1 MKIYRNKFT
10 KEQLK
15 LLNEIKNEDR
25 RKRYMSIFSYILE
38 CSNDDRLEISLYSLE
53 KKYNARK
60 KRACLQTIKNAVKKF
75 TDLGLLSLEKVN
87 GNNIYV
93 IEKSPQF
100 LAEGKTPETIENTS
114 IEADKN
120 LHKSKYKNNIYNN
133 IVLNT
138 YVPTE
143 EIDKTIKATMKEFN
157 IKSSFV
163 YVYVKNRLLNIKV
176 QRAGLIALILKNM
189 EIAKA
194 YIETKRELFK
204 RNVNLKKNK
213 NIAKCNTEL
222 GNYTSNNSKRLKNL
236 TYDPKRIKEIEELEA
251 EYENALLAW

>member
-1 MKIYRNKFT
+1 MLCDIAMVSMT
-10 KEQLK
+10 
-15 LLNEIKNEDR
+15 
-25 RKRYMSIFSYILE
+25 SS
-38 CSNDDRLEISLYSLE
+38 
-53 KKYNARK
+53 
-60 KRACLQTIKNAVKKF
+60 
-75 TDLGLLSLEKVN
+75 
-87 GNNIYV
+87 
-93 IEKSPQF
+93 F
-100 LAEGKTPETIENTS
+100 L
-114 IEADKN
+114 
-120 LHKSKYKNNIYNN
+120 
-133 IVLNT
+133 
-138 YVPTE
+138 
-143 EIDKTIKATMKEFN
+143 DKTIKATMKEFN

-251 EYENALLAW
+251 KYENALLAW